1 MTAQQK
7 VLPAPVLKEA
17 IEGVLYVHN
26 LIDPAHAVIAPFP
39 NARPGD
45 EVELTVETSTGNQ
58 RRDRLILTPE
68 MVGKPIVFT
77 IPKKIFAE
85 GLVPG
90 ATAKLHY
97 RTSDDAGNVAVSPAL
112 QVRLEL

>member
-26 LIDPAHAVIAPFP
+26 LIDQAHVVIAPYP

-58 RRDRLILTPE
+58 RRDRLLLPPE
-68 MVGKPIVFT
+68 MVGQPIVFIT
-77 IPKKIFAE
+77 PKKIFAE

-90 ATAKLHY
+90 ATAELNY
-97 RTSDDAGNVAVSPAL
+97 RTSDDAGNVAISPVL
-112 QVRLEL
+112 QVHLER